1 MSTLEIITNNDLLRK
16 PDAWFTVPQIELKY
30 KVTAHGNRLINLK
43 TVFYERM
50 CSRREREED
59 RPKYRHK
66 RASEKLGVNTNY
78 VKMTICTLYNV
89 QCTVVKQVS

>member
-1 MSTLEIITNNDLLRK
+1 VGGRGGGGGQKNQGGECIQSRLLRTMTFYES

-50 CSRREREED
+50 CSRR
-59 RPKYRHK
+59 
-66 RASEKLGVNTNY
+66 
-78 VKMTICTLYNV
+78 VKKV
-89 QCTVVKQVS
+89 R